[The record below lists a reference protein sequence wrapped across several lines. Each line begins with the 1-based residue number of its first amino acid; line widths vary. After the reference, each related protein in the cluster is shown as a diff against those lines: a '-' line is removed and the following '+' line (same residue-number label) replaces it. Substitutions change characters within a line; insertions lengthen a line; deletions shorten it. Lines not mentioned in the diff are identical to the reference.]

1 MRISDWSSDVCSSD
15 LDDRNG
21 HVLKTLIPPPR
32 GHHDVIQRRPLQSQ
46 WLTSC
51 HAARITILRKSR
63 RRKRHGSGSH
73 GSARYGGH
81 EMITHIPSPECASFP
96 KLLIFLRCRAS
107 GGGLI
112 PPPCVRNSYSA
123 CLSSEDH
130 TSELQSLMRISY
142 AVFCLKKKTE
152 TNTHQTKK

>member
-1 MRISDWSSDVCSSD
+1 MIRRPPRSTRTDTLFPYTTLFRSAKSGNYRWQIGQFTDPAILQKLSGKG
-15 LDDRNG
+15 DDRNG

-81 EMITHIPSPECASFP
+81 EMITER
-96 KLLIFLRCRAS
+96 KRKRL
-107 GGGLI
+107 
-112 PPPCVRNSYSA
+112 NSS
-123 CLSSEDH
+123 
-130 TSELQSLMRISY
+130 
-142 AVFCLKKKTE
+142 
-152 TNTHQTKK
+152 